1 MTRFLIKH
9 LPQQLARLRNEKAEQ
24 EDKIREL
31 ESLVSQQRYSLA
43 EQERRAD
50 KEKSRANRLE
60 ERMLEVSRGYF
71 KMLNCILKREGRY
84 ELYPPNHEFLDA
96 K

>member
-50 KEKSRANRLE
+50 KEKSRANKLE
-60 ERMLEVSRGYF
+60 ERMLEVSRDYF
-71 KMLNCILKREGRY
+71 KMLN
-84 ELYPPNHEFLDA
+84 F
-96 K
+96 